1 VTGIASGSGRGV
13 AGGVGVAASFVV
25 FVVLLRLFILWLLS
39 GTALLAGRCVSVF
52 VLLEVVFKLLDSFVL
67 GGVLLTKKRV
77 LSEKSEILLRKDRS
91 THRTD
96 RRGRTTWRSVRPGKH
111 D

>member
-1 VTGIASGSGRGV
+1 
-13 AGGVGVAASFVV
+13 
-25 FVVLLRLFILWLLS
+25 
-39 GTALLAGRCVSVF
+39 
-52 VLLEVVFKLLDSFVL
+52 VVFKLLDSFVL